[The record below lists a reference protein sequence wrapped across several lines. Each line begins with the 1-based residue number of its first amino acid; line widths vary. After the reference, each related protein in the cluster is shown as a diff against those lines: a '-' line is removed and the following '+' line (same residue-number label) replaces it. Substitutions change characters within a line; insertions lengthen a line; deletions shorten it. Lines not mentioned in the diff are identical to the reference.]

1 MSRRI
6 AVVAAAAALAV
17 TMISW
22 RANADGMHG
31 RVVPAKSSEVTVSG
45 PKSSEGVV
53 NLNDATE
60 EQLTLLPG
68 IGPAKAK
75 AIVAQRHGH
84 PFRRADELTK
94 VKGIGRKTFGR
105 LRPYIT
111 TVGAT
116 TLSTEVK
123 RQR

>member
-1 MSRRI
+1 MR
-6 AVVAAAAALAV
+6 ALAV
-17 TMISW
+17 IAAVAATLLAW
-22 RANADGMHG
+22 RAYAEPMHA
-31 RVVPAKSSEVTVSG
+31 RASPARAAELSAAS

-68 IGPAKAK
+68 IGPGKAK

-84 PFRRADELTK
+84 PFRRTDDLTK

-116 TLSTEVK
+116 TLTTAVK

>member
-1 MSRRI
+1 MLVVG
-6 AVVAAAAALAV
+6 AVMALGGWTVHAAPGPHPSSPALAAV
-17 TMISW
+17 
-22 RANADGMHG
+22 G
-31 RVVPAKSSEVTVSG
+31 VAKSDD
-45 PKSSEGVV
+45 GVV

-68 IGPAKAK
+68 IGPGKAR
-75 AIVAQRHGH
+75 AIAERRHAH
-84 PFRRADELTK
+84 PFRRIDELIK

-116 TLSTEVK
+116 TLTRDVK
-123 RQR
+123 LHR